1 MLDADADLAMRRRLD
16 KPPRL
21 NVPLAIARMRARRKD
36 RGWIRTFLAAV
47 SGPGKLSADEFF
59 YYGLDRE
66 SVSAGQARS
75 YVGKRAQHRMH
86 TACNN
91 AVWFAVASD
100 KLHFYTVMA
109 GAGLPTPVTV
119 GLASGQRRPPYRHAP
134 LSAEGLR
141 DLLRDEAPPHFGK
154 PLVGMYS
161 LGSLLIDS
169 VDDDGVV
176 LRKAGRGSWQQAAD
190 YMTRVCPTGY
200 LFQRLLGSHPALA
213 DLTGGIVPTL
223 RLLIIASAE
232 PTILSATLK
241 LPMAS
246 NLADNFWR
254 EGNVLAA
261 VDRDTGRLTRAIVSR
276 TGRVPDEVDICSGRS
291 VPDWKRATEI
301 TLDAAAVVPG
311 IRTQSW
317 DVALT
322 DHGPVLL
329 ELNFG
334 GDLNLHQLA
343 HDRGILNEEYRE
355 HLSRCG
361 YKGKLV

>member
-21 NVPLAIARMRARRKD
+21 NVPLAISRMRTRRKD
-36 RGWIRTFLAAV
+36 TGWIATLLAAA

-66 SVSAGQARS
+66 HVSPAQARS
-75 YVGKRAQHRMH
+75 YVGKKRQHRMH
-86 TACNN
+86 LACNDPG
-91 AVWFAVASD
+91 WASVSTD
-100 KLHFYTVMA
+100 KLQFYTLMA
-109 GAGLPTPVTV
+109 GAGLPTPDTV
-119 GLASGQRRPPYRHAP
+119 GVASDRPHAPYRHAP
-134 LSAEGLR
+134 LSAEGVR
-141 DLLRDEAPPHFGK
+141 DLLKDEAPPLYGK
-154 PLVGMYS
+154 PLSGMYS
-161 LGSLLIDS
+161 LGGLLIDS
-169 VDDDGVV
+169 FDDQGVV
-176 LRKAGRGSWQQAAD
+176 LRGTGSTSWNQAAG
-190 YMTRVCPTGY
+190 YMVRVCPTGY
-200 LFQRLLGSHPALA
+200 LFQRLLSSHPELA
-213 DLTGGIVPTL
+213 DLTGGTVPTL
-223 RLLIIASAE
+223 RLLIIASAR

-261 VDRDTGRLTRAIVSR
+261 VDRETGRLTRAIAR
-276 TGRVPDEVDICSGRS
+276 GGDGLPAEIDICSGRS
-291 VPDWKRATEI
+291 VPEWDRATEVA
-301 TLDAAAVVPG
+301 LRAAAVVPG

-343 HDRGILNEEYRE
+343 HDRGILTEEYRE
-355 HLSRCG
+355 HLARCG
-361 YKGKLV
+361 YKGKLS